1 MKQVAPLRYDV
12 IFKKAFGNPEMFSAL
27 VGDLLDLQLEIDK
40 VENDKV
46 FVPSIGK
53 VATRFDLFAE
63 DKKNRLIIEVQHAH
77 YSDTYER
84 FVYYQCTAMAETIA
98 SSSNYSFPVT
108 VVTLVF
114 FTGKKA
120 PNPNGSGILVHDFE
134 PRDIADGEL
143 VEGVYGKKHRLI
155 FVFTGSLK
163 KKKTPENYFEWMQAI
178 DDSLDEEVNEKD
190 YTNPHI
196 SRLFEMIEK
205 DKITPEERARMKDEY
220 SKAALKKEGFDEGK
234 EIGFDDGYGEGKE
247 DGIEEGI
254 KKGKIETARKFKAL
268 GVLTEEQIVNATGLS
283 FDQVRNL

>member
-1 MKQVAPLRYDV
+1 MKKVAPLRYDV
-12 IFKKAFGNPEMFSAL
+12 IFKKAFGNPEMFTAL
-27 VGDLLDLQLEIDK
+27 VSDLLEFNLEIDK

-46 FVPSIGK
+46 FVPSVGQ

-63 DKKNRLIIEVQHAH
+63 DKKNRVIVEVQHAH

-98 SSSNYSFPVT
+98 SSSNYAFPVT

-143 VEGVYGKKHRLI
+143 VEGVYRKKHRLI
-155 FVFTGSLK
+155 FVFTNSVK
-163 KKKTPENYFEWMQAI
+163 KQKTPQNYLEWMQAI
-178 DDSLDEEVNEKD
+178 DDSLDEEVNEDD
-190 YTNPHI
+190 YSNPHI
-196 SRLFEMIEK
+196 SRLFERIEK

-220 SKAALKKEGFDEGK
+220 NH
-234 EIGFDDGYGEGKE
+234 
-247 DGIEEGI
+247 EESE
-254 KKGKIETARKFKAL
+254 KQAVEEKTLETAKKLKAL
-268 GVLTEEQIVNATGLS
+268 GVSEETIASATGLS
-283 FDQVRNL
+283 LNEVMSL